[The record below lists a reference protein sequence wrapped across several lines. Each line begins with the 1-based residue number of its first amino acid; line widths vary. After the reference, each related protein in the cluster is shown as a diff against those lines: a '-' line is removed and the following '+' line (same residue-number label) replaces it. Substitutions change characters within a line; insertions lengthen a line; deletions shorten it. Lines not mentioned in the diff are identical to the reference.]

1 MRTSTVAF
9 PGMKS
14 YPPRQGPEEQLAA
27 SVHERQTVRDEVREN
42 VSIEHHDHA
51 DDGRKRHGM
60 PEDVAEDHAFVADL
74 IGSGGRLAKRFRV
87 PHPAQPTPRAVRGT
101 HHSGAMVQL
110 PPGDALATSG
120 QRVR

>member
-1 MRTSTVAF
+1 MRASTVAF

-60 PEDVAEDHAFVADL
+60 PEDVAENHAFVADL
-74 IGSGGRLAKRFRV
+74 IGSGGR
-87 PHPAQPTPRAVRGT
+87 PANASPVRR
-101 HHSGAMVQL
+101 H
-110 PPGDALATSG
+110 ALHAA
-120 QRVR
+120 RDVEMP

>member
-14 YPPRQGPEEQLAA
+14 YPPRQGPEEQLAS

-74 IGSGGRLAKRFRV
+74 IGGGGGHANRLCVHHLA
-87 PHPAQPTPRAVRGT
+87 HHASSAVG
-101 HHSGAMVQL
+101 
-110 PPGDALATSG
+110 
-120 QRVR
+120 

>member
-1 MRTSTVAF
+1 MRASTVAF

-74 IGSGGRLAKRFRV
+74 IGSGGGPPKRFPV
-87 PHPAQPTPRAVRGT
+87 HPLSPPATRAAVGT
-101 HHSGAMVQL
+101 HPDAA
-110 PPGDALATSG
+110 PPKP
-120 QRVR
+120 

>member
-1 MRTSTVAF
+1 MRASTVAF

-27 SVHERQTVRDEVREN
+27 SMDERQTVRDEVREN

-74 IGSGGRLAKRFRV
+74 IGSGGGHPKRMRLHPLA
-87 PHPAQPTPRAVRGT
+87 PHRRRAGGGGPHDGAQADGLPAGT
-101 HHSGAMVQL
+101 L
-110 PPGDALATSG
+110 YTT
-120 QRVR
+120 

>member
-1 MRTSTVAF
+1 MRASTVAF

-27 SVHERQTVRDEVREN
+27 SVHERQTVRNEVREN

-51 DDGRKRHGM
+51 DDGRKRPGI

-74 IGSGGRLAKRFRV
+74 IGSGGGPAKRLRG
-87 PHPAQPTPRAVRGT
+87 HPLSPPPRRRGQWA
-101 HHSGAMVQL
+101 H
-110 PPGDALATSG
+110 PGWG
-120 QRVR
+120 HG